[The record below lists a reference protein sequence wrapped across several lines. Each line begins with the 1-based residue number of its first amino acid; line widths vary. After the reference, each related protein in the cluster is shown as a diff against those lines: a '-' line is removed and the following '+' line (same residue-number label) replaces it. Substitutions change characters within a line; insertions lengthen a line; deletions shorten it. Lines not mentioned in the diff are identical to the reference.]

1 MVTLRELVQFME
13 QLRLVLY
20 EATHIVTFVRENQI
34 PPCLQIH
41 IDIMQANRNVGYPL
55 NRIQIGVMHTILSTF
70 IEWRNEEKGGE
81 QVMPCNLI
89 FESLQNETTILDTLT
104 VLLYNVLL

>member
-1 MVTLRELVQFME
+1 MVTLRKFVQFME

-20 EATHIVTFVRENQI
+20 EATHIVTFTSENEI

-41 IDIMQANRNVGYPL
+41 IMQANWNLEYPL
-55 NRIQIGVMHTILSTF
+55 NRIQIDVMHTILSTF
-70 IEWRNEEKGGE
+70 IEWRTEEEGRE
-81 QVMPCNLI
+81 RVMPCNLI
-89 FESLQNETTILDTLT
+89 FESLQNETTILDALT